1 MEKGPDR
8 TSLSKFASTVGKTH
22 ENRAPEPMEH
32 RNDFAD
38 GDARRE
44 LESTRHSKEPH
55 VVEPPREPV
64 DMESNVPV
72 SSVGSKHSATNPL
85 VEILEHSQ
93 ADALAEA
100 GNAKHA
106 AADRARKGGSTIVK

>member
-8 TSLSKFASTVGKTH
+8 TSLRKFADTVKQPTD
-22 ENRAPEPMEH
+22 
-32 RNDFAD
+32 RNDYSD

-72 SSVGSKHSATNPL
+72 SSVGIHHSATNPH
-85 VEILEHSQ
+85 VDILEHS
-93 ADALAEA
+93 ATDALDEA
-100 GNAKHA
+100 TNRRHA
-106 AADRARKGGSTIVK
+106 HVDRARSGGSTIVK

>member
-8 TSLSKFASTVGKTH
+8 TSLRKFADKEQST
-22 ENRAPEPMEH
+22 EY
-32 RNDFAD
+32 RNDYSD

-72 SSVGSKHSATNPL
+72 AQVGERPL

-93 ADALAEA
+93 GDALDEA
-100 GNAKHA
+100 TNRRHA
-106 AADRARKGGSTIVK
+106 HVDRARSGGSTIVK